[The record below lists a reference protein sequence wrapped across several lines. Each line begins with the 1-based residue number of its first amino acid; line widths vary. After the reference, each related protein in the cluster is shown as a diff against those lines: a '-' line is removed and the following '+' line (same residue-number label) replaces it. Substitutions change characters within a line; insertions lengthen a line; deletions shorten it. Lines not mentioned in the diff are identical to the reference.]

1 MNETSSVNATSIF
14 DLLSL
19 DNEVFRS
26 YIFYSSLL
34 VMKVFLLVP
43 LTAIQRIKYMNFANP
58 EDTKIRIGFLPKPS
72 VSLNNEHIER
82 IRRAHLNDLENIPF
96 FVFSAFFYI
105 LTGPSVFVATT
116 LFKIVTLLRFVH
128 TFVYAVIVIPQPA
141 RFLSFIIP
149 YFLMFHMC
157 FTAVIH
163 FWDEN

>member
-1 MNETSSVNATSIF
+1 
-14 DLLSL
+14 
-19 DNEVFRS
+19 
-26 YIFYSSLL
+26 
-34 VMKVFLLVP
+34 MK
-43 LTAIQRIKYMNFANP
+43 
-58 EDTKIRIGFLPKPS
+58 IGFLPKPS
-72 VSLNNEHIER
+72 VSLNNDHIER
-82 IRRAHLNDLENIPF
+82 IRRCDQISLLNISILIVFPFNSIHRAHRNDLENIPF

-105 LTGPSVFVATT
+105 LTEPNVFVATT

-141 RFLSFIIP
+141 RFVSFIIP